1 MAGQP
6 MSDEFQ
12 ISVFSVS
19 GRVDVQPGRSTEDV
33 QPGRSTETKAPNAAY
48 ETAEKADDVERKAR
62 LELERSVATELNRR
76 SQEIA
81 ASIESEMRR
90 LLPGTTVQ
98 AEVSFRK
105 GSLLLEGSV
114 VLLSWAGTLV
124 LEAARAEISEVLRV
138 AFRRTIVNALN
149 DLPAAPDVGAME
161 MTVTETRRPRVRPLP
176 PAPRE
181 SRGLPS
187 YAEQAWIP
195 VLLLL
200 LTVLVLLLI
209 ADRFFVIST
218 RLPVSMPQPAP
229 TATQGPT
236 TKSSNP

>member
-1 MAGQP
+1 MAGLP

-19 GRVDVQPGRSTEDV
+19 GRVDVQPRRPIEN
-33 QPGRSTETKAPNAAY
+33 PP
-48 ETAEKADDVERKAR
+48 EKKNQSPPERTDDDERKTR
-62 LELERSVATELNRR
+62 LELERSVASELNKR

-90 LLPGTTVQ
+90 VLPGTTVQ

-114 VLLSWAGTLV
+114 ILLSWAGALV

-138 AFRRTIVNALN
+138 AFRRTIANALN

-161 MTVTETRRPRVRPLP
+161 MTVTETRRPRVSPSP
-176 PAPRE
+176 TPRE
-181 SRGLPS
+181 SGALPS
-187 YAEQAWIP
+187 YAGQAWIP
-195 VLLLL
+195 VLLLF
-200 LTVLVLLLI
+200 LTVLVLVLI

-218 RLPVSMPQPAP
+218 RPSLPIPQPGP
-229 TATQGPT
+229 TATPSPTTTPGPT
-236 TKSSNP
+236 TRNP